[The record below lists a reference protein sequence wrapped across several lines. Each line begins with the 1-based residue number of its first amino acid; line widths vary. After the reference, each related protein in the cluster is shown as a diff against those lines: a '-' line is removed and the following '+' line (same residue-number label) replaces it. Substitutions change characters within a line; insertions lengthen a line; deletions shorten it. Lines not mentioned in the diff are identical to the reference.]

1 MINNEIQGAYVKH
14 RGQALA
20 KMSDLIETK
29 GQEDVYGAF
38 IMGLGLYI
46 VAFLVN
52 SIENDPDRKTIGLV

>member
-1 MINNEIQGAYVKH
+1 
-14 RGQALA
+14 
-20 KMSDLIETK
+20 MSDLIETK

-52 SIENDPDRKTIGLV
+52 SIENDPERKTIGLV